1 MMKRILIDTNVL
13 IWWFRNDRRLT
24 KSLISIIQQSNV
36 AVSIISYWEIL
47 IKMQIG
53 KLEMPL
59 KFMEAMED
67 SSFELLNLE
76 LSHLNYLT
84 NLDLYHRDP
93 FDRIII
99 AQAISENL
107 SIITSDSTFEKYP
120 VNIIKA

>member
-1 MMKRILIDTNVL
+1 MKKILIDTNVL

-36 AVSIISYWEIL
+36 TVSIISYWEIL
-47 IKMQIG
+47 IKMQTG

-67 SSFELLNLE
+67 SSFDLLNLE
-76 LSHLNYLT
+76 PSHLNYLT

-107 SIITSDSTFEKYP
+107 SIITSDGTFEKYP

>member
-1 MMKRILIDTNVL
+1 MKRILIDTNVL

-76 LSHLNYLT
+76 LSHLNFQT
-84 NLDLYHRDP
+84 ILDLYHRDP
-93 FDRIII
+93 FDSIII
-99 AQAISENL
+99 AQAIS
-107 SIITSDSTFEKYP
+107 
-120 VNIIKA
+120 

>member
-1 MMKRILIDTNVL
+1 
-13 IWWFRNDRRLT
+13 
-24 KSLISIIQQSNV
+24 
-36 AVSIISYWEIL
+36 
-47 IKMQIG
+47 MQIG

>member
-1 MMKRILIDTNVL
+1 MMKKILIDTNVL

-36 AVSIISYWEIL
+36 TVSIISYWEIL
-47 IKMQIG
+47 IKIQTG
-53 KLEMPL
+53 KMEMPL

-67 SSFELLNLE
+67 SSFDLLNLE
-76 LSHLNYLT
+76 PSHLNYLT

-107 SIITSDSTFEKYP
+107 SIITSDGTFEKYP

>member
-1 MMKRILIDTNVL
+1 MMKILIDTNVL

-36 AVSIISYWEIL
+36 TVSIISYWEIL
-47 IKMQIG
+47 IKMQTG

-67 SSFELLNLE
+67 SSFDLLNLE
-76 LSHLNYLT
+76 PSHLNYLT

-107 SIITSDSTFEKYP
+107 SIITSDGTFEKYP

>member
-1 MMKRILIDTNVL
+1 MKRILIDTNVL